1 MKPSLRKLVEKAEI
15 ATSRAAGLSVSALPA
30 VDLDAAEEAFIFGR
44 SHIIRE
50 SPSSVSELSSAQ
62 SQNRESGTPSLN
74 FPMEWEKDGF
84 EADGWGWLCFDDV
97 EYMPII

>member
-15 ATSRAAGLSVSALPA
+15 AAPRAAGLSVSALPA
-30 VDLDAAEEAFIFGR
+30 VDLDATEEAFIFGR

-50 SPSSVSELSSAQ
+50 SPSSISKLSSAQ
-62 SQNRESGTPSLN
+62 PQNWESGAPSLN

-84 EADGWGWLCFDDV
+84 EADGWGWLRFDDV
-97 EYMPII
+97 EHMPTI